1 MTDEST
7 PTPRPV
13 SLVAV
18 IWIYVLLSLFAY
30 LADRVYAR
38 HLPAAPQNEVPEHLS
53 KDMDWKKTPESRK
66 AYMLGLR
73 QQQAEQGS
81 TYGWVDEKAGVVRL
95 PISRAMELVVQENGG
110 AK

>member
-1 MTDEST
+1 
-7 PTPRPV
+7 
-13 SLVAV
+13 
-18 IWIYVLLSLFAY
+18 
-30 LADRVYAR
+30 
-38 HLPAAPQNEVPEHLS
+38 
-53 KDMDWKKTPESRK
+53 
-66 AYMLGLR
+66 MLGLR